1 MRNEKWWKLL
11 LRRHATTLC
20 WVCRVIIISH
30 FSFFIPHS
38 AVAQKVERGIA
49 SYYGKSATGR
59 MTSNGERLH
68 HDSLTCAHKRHPFGT
83 LLKVTNLEN
92 GKEVVVRVTDRGPFG
107 RGRIIDLSW
116 RAAQLLGILQQG
128 ICRVELEVFVPTPPL
143 PLSALPPV
151 SLVRLLRESALRFEG
166 TKLLFP

>member
-1 MRNEKWWKLL
+1 M
-11 LRRHATTLC
+11 
-20 WVCRVIIISH
+20 
-30 FSFFIPHS
+30 
-38 AVAQKVERGIA
+38 ERGIA

-83 LLKVTNLEN
+83 LLKVTNPAN
-92 GKEVVVRVTDRGPFG
+92 KKEVVVRVTDRGPFG

-116 RAAQLLGILQQG
+116 HAAELLGILRQG
-128 ICRVELEVFVPTPPL
+128 IAPVLVEVFVPTPPL
-143 PLSALPPV
+143 PLSSLPPV